1 MLVRDDTEISFYLCK
16 RETIKKE
23 EKMKLAEALSI
34 RKDLQTRI
42 SQLSSRLMNNVKIQ
56 EGDEPAEDP
65 KDLFKELDSCLKQ
78 LEEYIYRI
86 NLTNLHTMSGK
97 KSLTQLLAERDVL
110 TKRVSVMQEVF
121 NQASSSSGER
131 YSRSEIKYVTT
142 VDVKAL
148 RKQIDKQSAQ
158 LRQLDIEIQSLS
170 FSTELI

>member
-1 MLVRDDTEISFYLCK
+1 
-16 RETIKKE
+16 
-23 EKMKLAEALSI
+23 MKLAEALSI

-42 SQLSSRLMNNVKIQ
+42 SQLSTRLLSNVRIQ

-65 KDLFKELDSCLKQ
+65 KDLLKELDSCLKQ

-86 NLTNLHTMSGK
+86 NLTNMRTMSGE

-121 NQASSSSGER
+121 KQASSSSER
-131 YSRSEIKYVTT
+131 YSRSEIKFVTT

-148 RKQIDKQSAQ
+148 RKQIHASFIKISINPIA
-158 LRQLDIEIQSLS
+158 RHLS
-170 FSTELI
+170 GIVGCG